1 MDSLTLR
8 FYFHRG
14 QEISKL
20 CVRSRKT
27 QCLLKKQAKNLT
39 NHSCMEIGISTF
51 LETTP
56 DPRTG
61 KVISHGE
68 RLRHAVERIVLAYE
82 VGPDVYGVKEHHRA
96 DYTSSAPAIVLA
108 AAAIQTKRLSL
119 TSAVSVLSSDDPM
132 RAYQDFATLDALFG
146 RVVRLRNLFRCF
158 VIVSTIV
165 LTSKKGSMYVKRCGV
180 ES

>member
-82 VGPDVYGVKEHHRA
+82 VGPNVYGVKEHHRA
-96 DYTSSAPAIVLA
+96 DYTSSSTCCRPGSCRYPDQASQPD
-108 AAAIQTKRLSL
+108 KRRF
-119 TSAVSVLSSDDPM
+119 
-132 RAYQDFATLDALFG
+132 RAL
-146 RVVRLRNLFRCF
+146 
-158 VIVSTIV
+158 I
-165 LTSKKGSMYVKRCGV
+165 
-180 ES
+180 

>member
-1 MDSLTLR
+1 MTKESQKELMDSLTLR

-82 VGPDVYGVKEHHRA
+82 VGPDVYGVGASPGGLHQFRTCYRPGSCRYPDQASQPDKRRFR
-96 DYTSSAPAIVLA
+96 VL
-108 AAAIQTKRLSL
+108 I
-119 TSAVSVLSSDDPM
+119 
-132 RAYQDFATLDALFG
+132 
-146 RVVRLRNLFRCF
+146 
-158 VIVSTIV
+158 
-165 LTSKKGSMYVKRCGV
+165 
-180 ES
+180 